1 MPEGAKGKVQ
11 KKLIQAV
18 RKGLRANAVP
28 EDAAIMQAYM
38 KSDMPNYGV
47 KMPIMRQIVKEC
59 DAKFPI
65 TNRDDFIATV
75 LDLWRT
81 AKFREVRHAAIDI
94 TRQRRY
100 NEFQDPSLL
109 GFYEEIITSGAWWD
123 FVDAIAPYRL
133 GEILR
138 ANPKVMT
145 QKMLAWGKAKNFWI
159 RRSSIIC
166 QLKAK
171 DKTDVDLFFTNI
183 LASVD
188 DDEFFIRKA
197 IGWSLRE
204 HSKTDPQAVLKF
216 VKKHKNK
223 LSTLSKREALRR
235 MLSKEELQEF
245 LA

>member
-1 MPEGAKGKVQ
+1 MARTKEGQVQ
-11 KKLIQAV
+11 KKLIQSI
-18 RKGLRANAVP
+18 RKNLKAHANAD
-28 EDAAIMQAYM
+28 DAPIMQAYM

-47 KMPIMRQIVKEC
+47 KTPVMRKIVRQCDGENPIDCQEDLV
-59 DAKFPI
+59 
-65 TNRDDFIATV
+65 ATV
-75 LDLWRT
+75 LELWRT
-81 AKFREVRHAAIDI
+81 AKFREERHAAIDI

-100 NEFQDPSLL
+100 DKFQDPSLL
-109 GFYEEIITSGAWWD
+109 SFYEELIVTGAWWD

-133 GEILR
+133 GELLR
-138 ANPKVMT
+138 AEPRIMT
-145 QKMLAWGKAKNFWI
+145 KKMLAWGKAKDFWK

-166 QLKAK
+166 QLKSK

-204 HSKTDPQAVLKF
+204 HSKTDPAAVLKF
-216 VKKHKNK
+216 VTKHRKK
-223 LSTLSKREALRR
+223 LSLLSKREALRR
-235 MLSKEELQEF
+235 MLSKEELGEF